1 MFESTKTTSLMEFLA
16 TQGVSSEGQ
25 RSGKQ
30 PERSF
35 ACHCVLRVVGD
46 QLPQFV
52 REQRADA
59 ASPACRNGT
68 GFFQQRR
75 VDRHR
80 NVVFGCHCCLAVS
93 QFEASRK
100 IREDWRQVKRILRKR
115 LDEFSRRIPA
125 SECAVWVCYAAQRTP
140 QPAPSK
146 SAASRRSPRGTPA
159 ACGSTRAAHPSS
171 VRETHCRR
179 RAARDKPR

>member
-35 ACHCVLRVVGD
+35 ACHCVLRIVGD
-46 QLPQFV
+46 QLPQLV

-80 NVVFGCHCCLAVS
+80 NVVFGCHSCLAVN
-93 QFEASRK
+93 QFEVSRK
-100 IREDWRQVKRILRKR
+100 IREDRRQVKRMLRKR
-115 LDEFSRRIPA
+115 LDEFRRASRRLNAPL
-125 SECAVWVCYAAQRTP
+125 ECYAAQRTP
-140 QPAPSK
+140 PPAS
-146 SAASRRSPRGTPA
+146 SFSPV
-159 ACGSTRAAHPSS
+159 SQWESS
-171 VRETHCRR
+171 E
-179 RAARDKPR
+179 ARNTAIDAMSSG

>member
-46 QLPQFV
+46 QLPQLV

-93 QFEASRK
+93 QSRLH
-100 IREDWRQVKRILRKR
+100 VKYVRTGDK
-115 LDEFSRRIPA
+115 SNA
-125 SECAVWVCYAAQRTP
+125 YCANAWMN
-140 QPAPSK
+140 
-146 SAASRRSPRGTPA
+146 
-159 ACGSTRAAHPSS
+159 
-171 VRETHCRR
+171 
-179 RAARDKPR
+179 